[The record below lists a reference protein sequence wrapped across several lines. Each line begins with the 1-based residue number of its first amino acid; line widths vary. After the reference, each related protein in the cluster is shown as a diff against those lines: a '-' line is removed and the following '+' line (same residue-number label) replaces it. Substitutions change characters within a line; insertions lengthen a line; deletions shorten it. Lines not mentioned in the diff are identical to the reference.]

1 MSNYRLDLGCGNC
14 KKEGTLGID
23 IEPLDSVDYLLNLEQ
38 EPLPFPDKSVEYI
51 HSSHFFEHIENH
63 VSLFQ
68 EISRVCQNRATL
80 EIWTPYAWHN
90 EAFVFG
96 HKFYFTEDLYL
107 HLCYKYPEI
116 WQKSLKARWILKE
129 IVYIV
134 HPDTILDL
142 FQNGI
147 PLEYAIKYCVNIVKE
162 IGIFIEIIHDEQ
174 VNDVDLAPP
183 LKSFALKRNLNKCLL
198 KNSQI
203 NRQRNLIY
211 KILLSIALIKNMGF
225 KNFLD
230 FLKNILNNKISI

>member
-1 MSNYRLDLGCGNC
+1 
-14 KKEGTLGID
+14 
-23 IEPLDSVDYLLNLEQ
+23 
-38 EPLPFPDKSVEYI
+38 
-51 HSSHFFEHIENH
+51 
-63 VSLFQ
+63 
-68 EISRVCQNRATL
+68 L